1 MTHAELITRALEQG
15 IDHATFAARA
25 EKRAAAVDGS
35 DPYIEYRKLNVA
47 RMQRQTKTYVPS
59 DAMRTAMQG
68 ITAPQTWVCITE
80 DWCGDSS
87 QTEPIIAA
95 IAALNPHVTY
105 RMLDRDTHPDAMDM
119 YLTNGS
125 RSVPIVVC
133 FDAHGAQQWV
143 WGPRPDAALP
153 LVAQWKTEHEVNSEW
168 YPKLHAW
175 YAQHAHREVEHD
187 LIARMASAQGA

>member
-25 EKRAAAVDGS
+25 EERAAAVDGS
-35 DPYIEYRKLNVA
+35 DPYLEYRKLNVA

-95 IAALNPHVTY
+95 ILMPLTSISIVSLA
-105 RMLDRDTHPDAMDM
+105 MLSST
-119 YLTNGS
+119 
-125 RSVPIVVC
+125 I
-133 FDAHGAQQWV
+133 
-143 WGPRPDAALP
+143 
-153 LVAQWKTEHEVNSEW
+153 
-168 YPKLHAW
+168 
-175 YAQHAHREVEHD
+175 
-187 LIARMASAQGA
+187 IARKRNL